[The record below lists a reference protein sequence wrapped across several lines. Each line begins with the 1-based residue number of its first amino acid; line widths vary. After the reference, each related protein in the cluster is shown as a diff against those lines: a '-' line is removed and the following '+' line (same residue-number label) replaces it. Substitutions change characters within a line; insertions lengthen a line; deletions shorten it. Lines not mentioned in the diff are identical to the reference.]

1 MSHTTT
7 IALEIKSESALIQ
20 ACKDLGVDYK
30 VNAKEKLF
38 DGTVA
43 EGFSF
48 KPKGW
53 IYPVVATA
61 DGQLLFDNYEGQ
73 WGKIEELNKIRQRY
87 AVNVQVE
94 VAKAR
99 GYRVREEQTVD
110 GKVKLTL
117 ERS

>member
-7 IALEIKSESALIQ
+7 IELEIKSESALAQ
-20 ACKDLGVDYK
+20 ACQDLGVEYK
-30 VNAKEKLF
+30 ANAKEKLY

-53 IYPVVATA
+53 LYPVVATA
-61 DGQLLFDNYEGQ
+61 DGKLLFDNYEGA
-73 WGKIEELNKIRQRY
+73 WGKIEELNRIRQRY
-87 AVNVQVE
+87 AVNAQVE

-99 GYRVREEQTVD
+99 GYRVKEEQTVD
-110 GKVKLTL
+110 GKIKLTL
-117 ERS
+117 ER